1 MIEYLN
7 QLDTWLEREE
17 PFASV
22 TVASTW
28 GSAPRP
34 IGTMMFIGNDMDML
48 GSVSGGCVEGTVVR
62 EAAEVM
68 SSGKPKFLRFGVT
81 DDDAWSVGLTCG
93 GTIEVFL
100 ERFIGFD
107 DAEIWQQ
114 LRGCLSNNESA
125 VLMTR
130 MNDTLPK
137 RVLITQPTAANP
149 AVFPDSAPQALVA
162 VAQEAYRTRKSQVVE
177 VSGEKWLVRVFAHK
191 PQLFVVGAAHASAEV
206 VHLAHWMGFETIV
219 IDPRGI
225 FAQKTHFTTQPD
237 QMFEEYP
244 AEILPDYALDEYSF
258 GIVMAHDPKID
269 DQALH
274 LFLRSK
280 IAYIGALSSKQSN
293 EKRRERLL
301 AAGFTEGDMARIH
314 APVGLPIKSK
324 TAREI
329 ALSVV
334 AEMVKVKNQYL

>member
-1 MIEYLN
+1 MIDYLN
-7 QLDTWLEREE
+7 QIDEWMAKGK

-22 TVASTW
+22 TVANTW

-34 IGTMMFIGNDMDML
+34 IGTMMFINSEMDML

-62 EAAEVM
+62 ESAEVVET
-68 SSGKPKFLRFGVT
+68 GKPKFLRFGVS

-93 GTIEVFL
+93 GTIEVFV

-107 DAEIWQQ
+107 DPEMWQQ
-114 LRGCLSNNESA
+114 LRGCLASNQSCV
-125 VLMTR
+125 VLMKLHSDSSHYLFVKPNGEMFGTS
-130 MNDTLPK
+130 PHAK
-137 RVLITQPTAANP
+137 VLK
-149 AVFPDSAPQALVA
+149 DKAL
-162 VAQEAYRTRKSQVVE
+162 EAYHERKSQVVE
-177 VSGEKWLVRVFAHK
+177 VEGEQWLVRVFARK

-225 FAQKTHFTTQPD
+225 FAQKTHFSTMPD
-237 QMFEEYP
+237 KMYEEYP
-244 AEILPDYALDEYSF
+244 ADVLSEYTLDEYSF

-274 LFLRSK
+274 IFLKSK

-293 EKRRERLL
+293 VKRRERLT
-301 AAGFTEGDMARIH
+301 AAGYSEADIARVH

-329 ALSVV
+329 ALSIV
-334 AEMVKVKNQYL
+334 AEIVKVKNEFL